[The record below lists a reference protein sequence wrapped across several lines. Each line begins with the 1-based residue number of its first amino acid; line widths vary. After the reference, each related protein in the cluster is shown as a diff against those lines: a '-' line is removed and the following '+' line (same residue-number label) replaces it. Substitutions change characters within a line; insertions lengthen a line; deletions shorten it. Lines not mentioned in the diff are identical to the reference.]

1 MGYIPC
7 NLSKHI
13 LSLRPKAKSLGEATR
28 DIEKGGGPLDLT
40 KEFRPSANAG
50 PSHKGGPLDL
60 THGYTP
66 AINEGPQLLTNEYGN
81 KNDYILQR
89 GRPMDLT
96 HGFIPSEASE
106 GPQDLKQ
113 EHESVNDESRTNQSV
128 APMREGPYDLTEQ
141 YERPKTNETPLTID
155 EFDKSISN
163 ISIQNLTNQYPKVHV
178 PSNEHEEAENDL
190 TSCLLNMDILCNGKS
205 QNSINHQDLK
215 EQVKG
220 ISSKLHLPGLKDM
233 VAKLIAAYLK
243 GCEKQKKTGKKLHK
257 ISDIVRSC
265 PFMIDS
271 QLLSCLLG
279 VEKMC
284 HVKDY
289 MFEEKTGWGFGL
301 TMLLDL
307 DNPSYKET
315 LAKKIAE
322 YLHECGL
329 NEEENYPKIKEVV
342 QTCPY

>member
-1 MGYIPC
+1 M
-7 NLSKHI
+7 
-13 LSLRPKAKSLGEATR
+13 T
-28 DIEKGGGPLDLT
+28 KG
-40 KEFRPSANAG
+40 FRPSSNAG

-106 GPQDLKQ
+106 GPQVLKQ

-155 EFDKSISN
+155 ESDKSISN

-178 PSNEHEEAENDL
+178 PSNKHEEAENDL

-243 GCEKQKKTGKKLHK
+243 GCEKQKKTVKKLHK

-265 PFMIDS
+265 PFMMES
-271 QLLSCLLG
+271 QLLSCLSG

-289 MFEEKTGWGFGL
+289 MFEEKTDWGFGL